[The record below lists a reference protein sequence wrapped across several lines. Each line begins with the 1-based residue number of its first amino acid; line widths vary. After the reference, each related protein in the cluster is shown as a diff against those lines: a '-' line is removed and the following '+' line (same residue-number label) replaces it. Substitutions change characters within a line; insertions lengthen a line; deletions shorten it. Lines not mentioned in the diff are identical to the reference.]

1 MKTRIASSLVTLVS
15 AATLLAAPALAEP
28 EAKTQLVAL
37 DGKNVDVLQLRHD
50 FNSTW
55 VIDTQNIL
63 YRDDSRDYYLVTL
76 KEECQPL
83 SVRHQRF
90 HFDPEPDWRVRASSS
105 YEVRARAGRPCSVAK
120 IEQISDER
128 AEPMRDAALWR
139 MW

>member
-1 MKTRIASSLVTLVS
+1 MKMRIASALVALLSS
-15 AATLLAAPALAEP
+15 AAILGATALADP
-28 EAKTQLVAL
+28 ERKTQLVTL
-37 DGKNVDVLQLRHD
+37 EGKSVDVLQLRHD

-55 VIDTQNIL
+55 VIDTRNIL

-90 HFDPEPDWRVRASSS
+90 HFDPEPDWRVRASTR
-105 YEVRARAGRPCSVAK
+105 YEIRPLAGRPCDVAK
-120 IEQISDER
+120 IEVISDER
-128 AEPMRDAALWR
+128 ANPMRNAALWR